1 MQKQQLEAFRRWLAE
16 YAAAFFKD
24 DVFVNANLKLKE
36 EHTRRVCDEMN
47 YLTGALGLSESQRV
61 VAETIALFHDLGR
74 YEQFTKYR
82 TFSDAKSVPHGP
94 LAVEVLKRHNVL
106 DDVEPR
112 RRTVI
117 EQAITLHAVRELAG
131 DLDEDILLYCQLIRD
146 ADKLDIYYLV
156 TEVDTRPP
164 DDPQARVMI
173 NWFPRGEGYSPEVIE
188 AIRACEHIDYTML
201 KTNIDMKLMELAWVY
216 DLNFPATF
224 AKIKRN
230 RYFEKIVAMLPADED
245 IAEAARQVL
254 AYRDERMVRFFVEK
268 GCRRGGGGYN

>member
-1 MQKQQLEAFRRWLAE
+1 MQKQQLEHFKRWFAE
-16 YAAAFFKD
+16 YAAGFYKD
-24 DVFVNANLKLKE
+24 DVFVNANLRLKE

-47 YLTGALGLSESQRV
+47 YLTESLGLSESQRV

-94 LAVEVLKRHNVL
+94 LAVEVLERHNVL
-106 DDVEPR
+106 DNVAPR

-117 EQAITLHAVRELAG
+117 EQAIVLHAARELAD
-131 DLDEDILLYCQLIRD
+131 DLDEDIGLFARLIRD

-156 TEVDTRPP
+156 TEVDTRPS
-164 DDPQARVMI
+164 DDPQASVMI
-173 NWFPRGEGYSPEVIE
+173 NWFPRGEGYSPEIIE
-188 AIRACEHIDYTML
+188 AIRAREHIDYALL
-201 KTNIDMKLMELAWVY
+201 KTHIDMKLMHLAWVY
-216 DLNFPATF
+216 DLNFSATF

-245 IAEAARQVL
+245 IAEVARRIT
-254 AYRDERMVRFFVEK
+254 AYRDERLAPD
-268 GCRRGGGGYN
+268 